1 MPVSLPTL
9 TEHLVCLLSQTAYRV
24 FALDVALALLDVP
37 ERNSGSSL
45 SPDLQKF
52 LKHKFLVQVM
62 VFGRCSDKSPV
73 VRSKA
78 LSCFAHCLEM
88 KAAATL
94 ESVQDLLQSCKYYES
109 VR

>member
-1 MPVSLPTL
+1 M
-9 TEHLVCLLSQTAYRV
+9 

-37 ERNSGSSL
+37 ERNLDSSL
-45 SPDLQKF
+45 SLDHQKF

-62 VFGRCSDKSPV
+62 VFGRCSDKAPV

-78 LSCFAHCLEM
+78 LSSFAHCLEM

-94 ESVQDLLQSCKYYES
+94 ESIQDLLQSCKYYG
-109 VR
+109 